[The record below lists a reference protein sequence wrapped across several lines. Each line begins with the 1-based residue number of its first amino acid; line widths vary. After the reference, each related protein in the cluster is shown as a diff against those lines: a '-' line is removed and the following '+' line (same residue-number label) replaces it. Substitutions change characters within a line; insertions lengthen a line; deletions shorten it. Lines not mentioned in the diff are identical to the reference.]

1 MTRQNDDETAR
12 GMGQGYALLT
22 IGITFAL
29 TLTGAVLAGLWAD
42 RRLGTTPLFLVL
54 GTVFG
59 MAMGGFWMAQ
69 KLRVQRGSRDAPK

>member
-42 RRLGTTPLFLVL
+42 NRFGTTPLFLVL
-54 GTVFG
+54 GTLFG

-69 KLRVQRGSRDAPK
+69 KLRVRPGSSDAPK

>member
-1 MTRQNDDETAR
+1 MTPQNDDQTAR

-42 RRLGTTPLFLVL
+42 RRLGTSPLFLVL
-54 GTVFG
+54 GTLLG

-69 KLRVQRGSRDAPK
+69 KLRMKQGSRDASS